1 MKRFAKLWFGVLV
14 IALILIITMIIG
26 YFTSYDSA
34 QPKGVFQTHIMP
46 ILDYKITVI
55 AALAILLI
63 FLSVTEYLKEQQKE
77 ELNTLKEENKEYRA
91 IIKDK
96 SLDLLINLKEM
107 QKLHKQDKLREFI
120 KNYTNKNP
128 YVLAVQIYR
137 FNIKHSRSFTE
148 YRVNYVDGYVSDD
161 EEVNAIT
168 QTCYRINRKTFKLF
182 SDAYLEYLKDSSNT
196 EKMVSFVNNQLA
208 RLNFKNISAITE
220 EDCIIYSLVIYL
232 IQVLAEEGEEII
244 STIADSGKED
254 ILNNKK
260 RTGLL
265 RGIIDGN
272 SYKFSYTGA
281 DDNKKNR
288 LYVTFCKEINNIQYM
303 FLLTFSPEIN
313 TNNQWED
320 DFIVKSIDEFQESS
334 NQFDDMI

>member
-1 MKRFAKLWFGVLV
+1 MKRFAKLWLGVLV

-208 RLNFKNISAITE
+208 RLNFKSISAITE

-320 DFIVKSIDEFQESS
+320 DFIVKSIDDFQESS